1 MTELMKIREFGAAA
15 AVIAFGGLL
24 CGCSVKPAGG
34 DDNGDGNGAGERIQI
49 RVATVVTRVADE
61 RFEDVDVL

>member
-24 CGCSVKPAGG
+24 CGCSVKQGNG
-34 DDNGDGNGAGERIQI
+34 DGDGNGVGREILYISR
-49 RVATVVTRVADE
+49 RR
-61 RFEDVDVL
+61 

>member
-1 MTELMKIREFGAAA
+1 MTELMKIREFGAVG

-24 CGCSVKPAGG
+24 CGCSVKQGNG
-34 DDNGDGNGAGERIQI
+34 DGDGNGVGRESPIHI
-49 RVATVVTRVADE
+49 ATAVTRVADE